1 MANKHVKRSST
12 ALIIR
17 EMQIKT
23 TTRYHLTL
31 GKMAIIKKIY
41 KSCLVPQSCPS
52 LWNPVDCSPPGFS
65 VHGDFLGMNTGVG
78 CHALLWVIFTTQ
90 GSNPGLPHCR
100 PIFYHLSH
108 QGSREQYEVKWKR
121 SVLSDSLW
129 PHGLVSPWN
138 FPGQNTGEG
147 SLSLLQGISPT
158 QGLNPVIPHCRWIL
172 YRLNHQENREQYRG
186 SLKNKTHAMTQ

>member
-1 MANKHVKRSST
+1 MEISPKNTYRQMANKHVKRSST

-23 TTRYHLTL
+23 TMRYHLTL

-100 PIFYHLSH
+100 
-108 QGSREQYEVKWKR
+108 
-121 SVLSDSLW
+121 
-129 PHGLVSPWN
+129 
-138 FPGQNTGEG
+138 
-147 SLSLLQGISPT
+147 
-158 QGLNPVIPHCRWIL
+158 WIL
-172 YRLNHQENREQYRG
+172 YCLSHRG
-186 SLKNKTHAMTQ
+186 SLRGDQRRLCANLDLSLKREKDGGGRCPGRWE